1 MAADL
6 WRDIGPG
13 SGAAQS
19 PSQRTVSNES
29 GGEDRLVR
37 DGALQRKLPDD

>member
-19 PSQRTVSNES
+19 PSQRTVTGES
-29 GGEDRLVR
+29 GGADRLAP
-37 DGALQRKLPDD
+37 DAALQRKLPDD